1 MSAVDSLFMW
11 LAAVSF
17 AAAGDALWVSR
28 IRPAL
33 APRFGW
39 RDLDPDELIPAKAWI
54 GALAALALF
63 FVVVPFVGAAAGY

>member
-11 LAAVSF
+11 LSLISCAAT
-17 AAAGDALWVSR
+17 GDALWVHR

-39 RDLDPDELIPAKAWI
+39 RDLDPDELIPAKVWI
-54 GALAALALF
+54 GALAVLALF
-63 FVVVPFVGAAAGY
+63 FVFVPFVGAAAGY